1 MGRKTAI
8 GLVFSRGGSSLA
20 FREQNFEDR
29 SIKYCSRLGCST
41 RLDSMNGIQTGNQ
54 EKVKYS
60 RGSFHSM
67 NSKMTNGSSSE
78 SSHSCNFRK
87 THQER
92 RRQTS
97 LHGRATAESSN
108 RQREIEDLD
117 NENRIWE
124 IDNLEYDGRQGEPE
138 DSESIHIT
146 QGNQIVVS
154 GPDEFEPVNLQ
165 GFSENATEASG
176 SCSTRLSSRAC
187 KQVSRRHRYGDQAT
201 SSSSSTRHS
210 STSRNTS
217 QAAKC
222 ASKGRGAESKKS
234 GLKHLSST
242 SVSDVLPSG
251 CSPDTGPIRR
261 VNTLRKGSSK
271 GGSLSA
277 RGKRMSASLSGA
289 NSGSPSRGSSGL
301 GFSLREHLTP
311 QQALRRTGAVSI
323 RTCQA
328 PSGVTRTRLSE
339 QRDYSLSTLEPVT
352 IAQMP
357 QTDFSVQE
365 VVPRCLSRSSRP
377 EDSSTQMF
385 NVPTGDRN
393 GYQHFNMEGIA
404 EVLLALER
412 IEQDE
417 ELTYE
422 QLLVL
427 GTNLFLDGLNF
438 HDEHGD
444 MRMDIDN
451 MSYEELLAL
460 EEKMGTVSTA
470 LPEEALSKCLKRSMY
485 MPASTGCEED
495 VKCSICQEEYLVRD
509 EVGKL
514 TCEHRFHVTCVH
526 QWLQLKNWCPICKAS
541 ACPVS

>member
-1 MGRKTAI
+1 MDGYMGRKTAI
-8 GLVFSRGGSSLA
+8 GLVLSRGGLSLT

-29 SIKYCSRLGCST
+29 SIKYCNRLGCST
-41 RLDSMNGIQTGNQ
+41 RIYSMNDIQTGNQ

-60 RGSFHSM
+60 RGSVHST
-67 NSKMTNGSSSE
+67 NRKMTNGSSYE
-78 SSHSCNFRK
+78 SFHSCDFRK
-87 THQER
+87 TRQER

-97 LHGRATAESSN
+97 LQGRATAESSD
-108 RQREIEDLD
+108 RQSKIEDLD
-117 NENRIWE
+117 RENKRWE
-124 IDNLEYDGRQGEPE
+124 INNLEYDGRQGEPE
-138 DSESIHIT
+138 DSESIPITRGNHI
-146 QGNQIVVS
+146 VFS

-165 GFSENATEASG
+165 AFSESATEALG

-187 KQVSRRHRYGDQAT
+187 KQVSRRHRYGDQGT

-217 QAAKC
+217 QAAKR
-222 ASKGRGAESKKS
+222 ATKGGGAESKKS
-234 GLKHLSST
+234 GLKHLSHT

-251 CSPDTGPIRR
+251 CSSNSGLDRR

-271 GGSLSA
+271 GGTLSA
-277 RGKRMSASLSGA
+277 RGKSMSASLSGA
-289 NSGSPSRGSSGL
+289 NSGSPRRGSSGL

-311 QQALRRTGAVSI
+311 QRALRRTGAVSV
-323 RTCQA
+323 RTCLA

-339 QRDYSLSTLEPVT
+339 QRDYSLSTPEPVT

-357 QTDFSVQE
+357 QTDFSVPE

-385 NVPTGDRN
+385 NVSMGDRN
-393 GYQHFNMEGIA
+393 GYQHFNIEGIA

-412 IEQDE
+412 IEHDE
-417 ELTYE
+417 ELTFE
-422 QLLVL
+422 QLLAL
-427 GTNLFLDGLNF
+427 GTDLFLDGLNF
-438 HDEHGD
+438 HDQHRG

-470 LPEEALSKCLKRSMY
+470 LTEEALSKCLKRSIY

-495 VKCSICQEEYLVRD
+495 IKCSICQEAFSWCSDYNCWTKPVLVFK
-509 EVGKL
+509 GK
-514 TCEHRFHVTCVH
+514 
-526 QWLQLKNWCPICKAS
+526 N
-541 ACPVS
+541 

>member
-1 MGRKTAI
+1 MDGNMGRKTAI

-41 RLDSMNGIQTGNQ
+41 RLYSMNGIQTGNQ

-67 NSKMTNGSSSE
+67 NSKMTNGSSYE
-78 SSHSCNFRK
+78 SSHSCDFRK
-87 THQER
+87 TRRER
-92 RRQTS
+92 HRQTS

-117 NENRIWE
+117 NENRRWE

-138 DSESIHIT
+138 YSESIHIT
-146 QGNQIVVS
+146 QGNQIVHS
-154 GPDEFEPVNLQ
+154 GPDEFKPVNLQ
-165 GFSENATEASG
+165 GLSENATEASG

-210 STSRNTS
+210 LTSRNTS
-217 QAAKC
+217 QTAKR

-251 CSPDTGPIRR
+251 CSSDASPTRR
-261 VNTLRKGSSK
+261 VNTLRKGSLK

-289 NSGSPSRGSSGL
+289 NSGPPSRGSSGL
-301 GFSLREHLTP
+301 GFSLREHLMP

-339 QRDYSLSTLEPVT
+339 QRDYSLSTLVPVT

-357 QTDFSVQE
+357 ETDLSVQE
-365 VVPRCLSRSSRP
+365 VVPRCLSRSSCP

-385 NVPTGDRN
+385 NVPMGDRN
-393 GYQHFNMEGIA
+393 GYQHLNMEGIA
-404 EVLLALER
+404 E
-412 IEQDE
+412 
-417 ELTYE
+417 
-422 QLLVL
+422 
-427 GTNLFLDGLNF
+427 
-438 HDEHGD
+438 
-444 MRMDIDN
+444 
-451 MSYEELLAL
+451 
-460 EEKMGTVSTA
+460 
-470 LPEEALSKCLKRSMY
+470 
-485 MPASTGCEED
+485 
-495 VKCSICQEEYLVRD
+495 EEYLVRD

-514 TCEHRFHVTCVH
+514 TCEHRFHVTCIH
-526 QWLQLKNWCPICKAS
+526 QWLRLKNWCPICKAS
-541 ACPVS
+541 ASPVS

>member
-1 MGRKTAI
+1 MDGYMGRKTAI
-8 GLVFSRGGSSLA
+8 GLVFSRGGSTLA

-29 SIKYCSRLGCST
+29 SIKHCNRLGCST
-41 RLDSMNGIQTGNQ
+41 RHYSMNGIQTGNQ

-60 RGSFHSM
+60 RGSSHSA
-67 NSKMTNGSSSE
+67 NSKMTNGSSCE
-78 SSHSCNFRK
+78 SSHSCDSRK
-87 THQER
+87 TRQER
-92 RRQTS
+92 RRCTS
-97 LHGRATAESSN
+97 LHGRATAESSD
-108 RQREIEDLD
+108 RRREIEDLD
-117 NENRIWE
+117 DENGRWE
-124 IDNLEYDGRQGEPE
+124 IDNLEYDGRHGEAE
-138 DSESIHIT
+138 DSESIHIA
-146 QGNQIVVS
+146 QGNQIVFS
-154 GPDEFEPVNLQ
+154 GPDEVELVNLH
-165 GFSENATEASG
+165 ATGALG
-176 SCSTRLSSRAC
+176 SCSTRLSSKAC

-210 STSRNTS
+210 LTSRNTS
-217 QAAKC
+217 QAAKH
-222 ASKGRGAESKKS
+222 ASEGGGAESKKS
-234 GLKHLSST
+234 GLKRLSCT

-251 CSPDTGPIRR
+251 CSSDTGPTRR

-301 GFSLREHLTP
+301 GFSVREHLTP
-311 QQALRRTGAVSI
+311 QQDLRRTGAVSI

-339 QRDYSLSTLEPVT
+339 QRDYSPSTLEPVT
-352 IAQMP
+352 IAQMA
-357 QTDFSVQE
+357 QTDLSVQE
-365 VVPRCLSRSSRP
+365 VVPRCLSRSSHP

-385 NVPTGDRN
+385 NVPMADRN
-393 GYQHFNMEGIA
+393 GYQHYNMEGIA

-417 ELTYE
+417 ELT
-422 QLLVL
+422 
-427 GTNLFLDGLNF
+427 F
-438 HDEHGD
+438 
-444 MRMDIDN
+444 
-451 MSYEELLAL
+451 EELLAL

-470 LPEEALSKCLKRSMY
+470 LPEEALSKCLKRSIY
-485 MPASTGCEED
+485 MPARTGCEED

-514 TCEHRFHVTCVH
+514 TCEHRFHVTCIH
-526 QWLQLKNWCPICKAS
+526 QWLRLKNWCPICKAS